1 VKRNKFLLLLITKI
15 QTNMKKAIL
24 ILSVLF
30 FSVGTRAQENSL
42 TLSGG
47 YVFTNIEE
55 SDIDA
60 SGYRINALFDFNPQ
74 QGMFS
79 HGFSMGFIHTTASNT
94 TNAQTTDYRMINLPA
109 YYAPRLTFG
118 KQSFKVYIKG
128 ALGLHFSNYKR
139 TASHTEITDWDAGF
153 FGGAGLGVKKIFN
166 EKMFV
171 SLEYEWD
178 YLSNTA
184 YVDGFVNSAMLGVGI
199 IF

>member
-1 VKRNKFLLLLITKI
+1 
-15 QTNMKKAIL
+15 MKKAIV

-30 FSVGTRAQENSL
+30 ISVSSWAQENSL

-55 SDIDA
+55 SDINA
-60 SGYRINALFDFNPQ
+60 SGFRINALFDFNPQ

-79 HGFSMGFIHTTASNT
+79 HGFSMGYIHTTASKT

-128 ALGLHFSNYKR
+128 ALGVHFSNYKR

-153 FGGAGLGVKKIFN
+153 L
-166 EKMFV
+166 
-171 SLEYEWD
+171 
-178 YLSNTA
+178 
-184 YVDGFVNSAMLGVGI
+184 VGPDWV
-199 IF
+199 

>member
-1 VKRNKFLLLLITKI
+1 
-15 QTNMKKAIL
+15 MKKVIV

-30 FSVGTRAQENSL
+30 ISVSARAQENSL

-60 SGYRINALFDFNPQ
+60 SGFRINALFDFNPQ

-109 YYAPRLTFG
+109 YYAPRLSFG

-128 ALGLHFSNYKR
+128 ALGVHFSNYKR

-166 EKMFV
+166 EKLFIT
-171 SLEYEWD
+171 LEYEWD

-184 YVDGFVNSAMLGVGI
+184 YVDGFVNSAMVGVGV